1 MAKVKCIYCD
11 KYPKEWTC
19 TLNGLKNMYYYKCP
33 KCGFKTEIRKTR
45 KEAIKEWNEI
55 NAQRL

>member
-1 MAKVKCIYCD
+1 MAKIKCIHCN

-33 KCGFKTEIRKTR
+33 KCGSKTEKRKTR
-45 KEAIKEWNEI
+45 KEAIEEWNEI
-55 NAQRL
+55 NA